1 VSESIRKSVWS
12 VALLLFG
19 VVPLF
24 FAFLFGAYCMFH
36 EHEKFDTLTKTT
48 VTLNAILAGDEI
60 LDFIRA
66 LLGNYGTIGL
76 IYSMCFCVMFIVCIH
91 NVFVFV
97 VGEAFK
103 DQNVVFE
110 KNQRKLAKS
119 RSILKDSRGSP
130 FKLMHAPGDAAQM
143 FGRLEESVAAT
154 ANMEKKVIV
163 ASEEK
168 IQLAKK
174 KVFNKIIPQS
184 RDKHIIE
191 MNHKKS
197 MVKDDIHYLKESV
210 QNLATE
216 KLGSGE
222 LLRRRGAV
230 AADDVL
236 SAVRGV
242 PAEAAQQNVEGAP
255 RGCGGRAAH

>member
-1 VSESIRKSVWS
+1 M
-12 VALLLFG
+12 LLFG

-48 VTLNAILAGDEI
+48 VTLNALMAGDEI

-66 LLGNYGTIGL
+66 LMGSYGTLGL
-76 IYSMCFCVMFIVCIH
+76 VYSMCFCVMFIVCIH

-110 KNQRKLAKS
+110 KSQRKLAKTK
-119 RSILKDSRGSP
+119 SILKDSKGSP

-143 FGRLEESVAAT
+143 FGKLEESVAAT
-154 ANMEKKVIV
+154 VNMEKKIIINT
-163 ASEEK
+163 EEK

-184 RDKHIIE
+184 RDKHIIG

-197 MVKDDIHYLKESV
+197 LVKDDIHYLKESV
-210 QNLATE
+210 QNLSTE
-216 KLGSGE
+216 KLGSIE
-222 LLRRRGAV
+222 LLRRRSAV

-236 SAVRGV
+236 SALRGV
-242 PAEAAQQNVEGAP
+242 PAQAADSHVQGSP
-255 RGCGGRAAH
+255 RTSRR

>member
-1 VSESIRKSVWS
+1 M
-12 VALLLFG
+12 LLFG

-24 FAFLFGAYCMFH
+24 FGFLFGAYCMFH

-66 LLGNYGTIGL
+66 LMGKYGTLGL
-76 IYSMCFCVMFIVCIH
+76 VYSMCFCVMFIVCIH

-110 KNQRKLAKS
+110 KSQRKLART
-119 RSILKDSRGSP
+119 RSVLKDSRGSP
-130 FKLMHAPGDAAQM
+130 FKLMLPPGDAAQM
-143 FGRLEESVAAT
+143 FGRLEESVAASS
-154 ANMEKKVIV
+154 NLEKKVIV
-163 ASEEK
+163 GSEEQ
-168 IQLAKK
+168 IQQAKK

-184 RDKHIIE
+184 RDRHIIE

-197 MVKDDIHYLKESV
+197 LVKDDIHYLKESV

-216 KLGSGE
+216 RLGRGE
-222 LLRRRGAV
+222 LLRRGRAV
-230 AADDVL
+230 AADDEL
-236 SAVRGV
+236 PALRGV
-242 PAEAAQQNVEGAP
+242 PAQKTRTHVASAARA
-255 RGCGGRAAH
+255 RRRRAAD

>member
-1 VSESIRKSVWS
+1 
-12 VALLLFG
+12 
-19 VVPLF
+19 
-24 FAFLFGAYCMFH
+24 MFH

-66 LLGNYGTIGL
+66 LMGKYGTLGL
-76 IYSMCFCVMFIVCIH
+76 VYSMCFCVMFIVCIH

-103 DQNVVFE
+103 EQNVVFE
-110 KNQRKLAKS
+110 KNQRRLAKS
-119 RSILKDSRGSP
+119 RSVLKDSKGSP
-130 FKLMHAPGDAAQM
+130 FKLMMAPGDAAQM
-143 FGRLEESVAAT
+143 FGRLEETVAST
-154 ANMEKKVIV
+154 ANMEKKVIIG
-163 ASEEK
+163 SEEK

-197 MVKDDIHYLKESV
+197 LVKDDIHYLKESV

-216 KLGSGE
+216 RLGRRE
-222 LLRRRGAV
+222 LLRRRCAVPAHDVLPALRRVPAQAARPHVQGAARARRRR
-230 AADDVL
+230 AAD
-236 SAVRGV
+236 
-242 PAEAAQQNVEGAP
+242 
-255 RGCGGRAAH
+255 